1 MSEEPPD
8 KPPEE
13 PPVDEEQ
20 LQAEEAEMR
29 DFLDEALSAA
39 RLSRNEVD
47 QKLGLARGETGRILR
62 GQRRLTVRHVFMLA
76 GMAGMDAEQ
85 ALERYQR
92 RRAEK
97 RRAVELMRRHAPKPS
112 PDLEPS
118 ALPVDIERFQ
128 QLITA
133 AVEEVFDRRGRR

>member
-8 KPPEE
+8 E
-13 PPVDEEQ
+13 PPVDEER

-29 DFLDEALSAA
+29 DFLDESLRAA

-76 GMAGMDAEQ
+76 GMAGMDAEK
-85 ALERYQR
+85 ALDRYQR

-97 RRAVELMRRHAPKPS
+97 RLAAELLRRHAPEPS
-112 PDLEPS
+112 PDLEP
-118 ALPVDIERFQ
+118 ALPVDIERLQ

-133 AVEEVFDRRGRR
+133 AVEEVFDRRGR